1 MHDLAFLLPHWRRSF
16 ARPLLGSHDDEDLAC
31 VHAGSGSHD
40 HDAPYLARQRCRGV
54 LVPANTY
61 GDRAPFRFGGRQR
74 AHKERIEAVHAGGGG
89 ILPSFGPHG
98 CVKPYCCLFVYIGFL
113 LRSDGRCQTELESVP
128 GVERAELLE
137 PLNSS
142 NPFLCCAW
150 ASFYTLKGSPTGG
163 NVDKKG
169 KNGKG
174 CGRCSYRY
182 CGYSAPYLTLT
193 AGDKGIKCLSESP
206 KQCKR

>member
-1 MHDLAFLLPHWRRSF
+1 M
-16 ARPLLGSHDDEDLAC
+16 
-31 VHAGSGSHD
+31 
-40 HDAPYLARQRCRGV
+40 
-54 LVPANTY
+54 
-61 GDRAPFRFGGRQR
+61 
-74 AHKERIEAVHAGGGG
+74 
-89 ILPSFGPHG
+89 
-98 CVKPYCCLFVYIGFL
+98 YIGFL
-113 LRSDGRCQTELESVP
+113 LRSNGRCQTERKSVS
-128 GVERAELLE
+128 GVERAELAE
-137 PLNSS
+137 SLNSPTFGT
-142 NPFLCCAW
+142 PFYVALGPP
-150 ASFYTLKGSPTGG
+150 FILKGSPTGG